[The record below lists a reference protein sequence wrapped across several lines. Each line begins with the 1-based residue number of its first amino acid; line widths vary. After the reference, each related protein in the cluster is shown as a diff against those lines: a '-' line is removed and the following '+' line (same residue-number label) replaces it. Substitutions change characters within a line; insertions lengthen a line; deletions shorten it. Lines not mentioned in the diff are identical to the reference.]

1 MLYLVYTKN
10 FNKKTKILK
19 KIFGARVILEYIR
32 EIKRSY
38 DTKLP
43 VITFKT
49 FKVFLHIIHMEKTDK
64 HTKNIRYLC
73 LFPCASDI
81 RKIFQILI
89 IALMVIEVLIKQKYI
104 KEIKTQQGVV
114 LKTTVE
120 MLKYVEQRFGTV
132 NSLKPYFYEANTFID
147 DVRILL
153 AAVSV

>member
-1 MLYLVYTKN
+1 M
-10 FNKKTKILK
+10 
-19 KIFGARVILEYIR
+19 VILEYIKK
-32 EIKRSY
+32 IKRSY

-73 LFPCASDI
+73 LFFCASDI

-114 LKTTVE
+114 LKTTIE

-132 NSLKPYFYEANTFID
+132 NSLKHYFYEANTFID
-147 DVRILL
+147 DVIILL